1 MEYNSRTEQEET
13 MSKRE
18 KNTRPHAAAWAQESV
33 EGLEESQL
41 RRLLTNTIDTIE
53 DNKTQIFDIYQ
64 NTRSELEQARE
75 RLIELKK
82 NVTATI
88 ERVDGLATEE
98 QKAKQRLAEV
108 SSKFSEFS
116 EDEIRKTYE
125 NVSIIQINLAI
136 EREKEQQMRVE
147 RDKLEI
153 RLRYLYTMVER
164 AEHMALAIGSVL
176 SYLSTQ
182 VSGVIWKI
190 EAVQKDKF
198 VGARIIKATEEER
211 YRISREIHDGPAQDL
226 ANALFTTSI
235 AERMMDKDVAAAK
248 ETLGE
253 LRTEI
258 RKCLTGVRQIIF
270 DMRPMALDDLGLPQ
284 AVEQLVRLFGERG
297 KLRGTFS
304 LEGNH
309 YRLPKHVEIA
319 VFRIVQE
326 ALNNVVN
333 HAKTDKVRVRMH
345 YTDTALTVLVAD
357 EGVGFD
363 TKHTSEPP
371 EDTDDVFDM
380 EVQRRR
386 RGRHFG
392 VIGME
397 ERAKLIGA
405 AIQILSEPNKGTKV
419 HLRVQ
424 NRMVNE

>member
-1 MEYNSRTEQEET
+1 
-13 MSKRE
+13 MSKR
-18 KNTRPHAAAWAQESV
+18 NGRMRPAADLWDGPP
-33 EGLEESQL
+33 EGIEESQL

-64 NTRSELEQARE
+64 NTRNEVDEARR
-75 RLIELKK
+75 RLADLKQS
-82 NVTATI
+82 VRDTI
-88 ERVDGLATEE
+88 ERVDALASEE
-98 QKAKQRLAEV
+98 QQAKRRLAEV
-108 SSKFSEFS
+108 SGNFSEFS

-153 RLRYLYTMVER
+153 RLRYLYTMVAR

-226 ANALFTTSI
+226 ANVLLTTSI
-235 AERMMDKDVAAAK
+235 TERLMDRDMAAAK

-253 LRTEI
+253 LRDEI
-258 RKCLTGVRQIIF
+258 RKCLTSVRQIIF

-284 AVEQLVRLFGERG
+284 AVEQLIRLFGERG

-304 LEGNH
+304 LEGT
-309 YRLPKHVEIA
+309 YYPLPKHVEIA

-345 YTDTALTVLVAD
+345 YTEQALTVLVAD
-357 EGVGFD
+357 DGVGFKTD
-363 TKHTSEPP
+363 RPA
-371 EDTDDVFDM
+371 EDETADMDNVFDM
-380 EVQRRR
+380 EAQRRR

-397 ERAKLIGA
+397 DRAKLIGA
-405 AIQILSEPNKGTKV
+405 AIQILSEPHKGTKV

-424 NRMVNE
+424 NRMVGA